1 MVSIVG
7 IITFLIVF
15 QLVLFT
21 IVALPVCEKYYGSER
36 DIWLKGDTTSVSF
49 PLQFIAVYS
58 FAPVS
63 FILRSNLVVG
73 NLFVTPKS
81 SLAGEN
87 GKQMKRTSAP
97 FTSFFDNAHF
107 TAYWA
112 QHKLQVLPVQLYQF
126 CFQRN
131 LTNFS
136 HKKIAIQ
143 RDSEI
148 QPLFKHEFQNL
159 LAKNKVKKFPFPNHS
174 YIYIKGKYKLIA
186 MYNFWNHLPML
197 QYVYDAVKPA
207 PPIDKF
213 VKAVLKTLSDSFISM
228 HLRLD
233 EEAFPSYWIDAYY
246 ESSESSQVVTNQE
259 KQLTTTARFNHN
271 DDAAGKRND
280 SIPTK
285 KMAPVDSKEKKNP
298 QAELKKFFSYLKS
311 FPCIDDMP
319 RMDGLLIDPPTIYI
333 TIDDQSRS
341 TPSSSSS
348 ATTNDNN
355 DAEKKLEI
363 IIQELSKFGFINIV
377 TRQML
382 IEQYL
387 GFSESSQSSSSSS
400 AASTTS
406 NKIKINKAAVKSQE
420 KGVQHSKIVRS
431 RKPAV
436 LTDLA
441 LFRIFNKEQLQYA
454 DLLISQA
461 SSCFIPSELP
471 SFTSYLIKRVKA
483 LASKKRETYQSIN
496 ETTYGAHWKYR
507 EWGF

>member
-1 MVSIVG
+1 MIPIVG
-7 IITFLIVF
+7 ILTFLIVF
-15 QLVLFT
+15 QLVIFT
-21 IVALPVCEKYYGSER
+21 TVALPVCEKYYGSEK
-36 DIWLKGDTTSVSF
+36 DVWLKGDTTSISF
-49 PLQFIAVYS
+49 ALQFIAVYS

-63 FILRSNLVVG
+63 FILRANLVVG

-136 HKKIAIQ
+136 HKRIAIQ
-143 RDSEI
+143 RDSDI

-233 EEAFPSYWIDAYY
+233 EEAFPSSWIDAYY
-246 ESSESSQVVTNQE
+246 ETAELPQVASNQV
-259 KQLTTTARFNHN
+259 
-271 DDAAGKRND
+271 AA
-280 SIPTK
+280 
-285 KMAPVDSKEKKNP
+285 VDSKEKNP
-298 QAELKKFFSYLKS
+298 KAELNKFFSYYKS

-319 RMDGLLIDPPTIYI
+319 RMDGLLIDPPSMYI
-333 TIDDQSRS
+333 TVDEQTSRN
-341 TPSSSSS
+341 S
-348 ATTNDNN
+348 ATPHNNNENTN
-355 DAEKKLEI
+355 AEKKLEI

-377 TRQML
+377 TRSML

-400 AASTTS
+400 SSSPSSAAN
-406 NKIKINKAAVKSQE
+406 NKIKINKAAVKSHE
-420 KGVQHSKIVRS
+420 KAVQHSKIVRS
-431 RKPAV
+431 RNPAV

-483 LASKKRETYQSIN
+483 LASKKRETYESIN
-496 ETTYGAHWKYR
+496 ATTYGAHWKYR